1 MYILTIVNDTEAQY
15 ETRVFADNI
24 DTTKVIAQM
33 TETVMSAIHNICGH
47 LSDEACAQYIDQT
60 LEGRYPEYEHQ
71 LTDKPVEEL
80 CADYFSS
87 IQQSP
92 KKVRDAITVWLIAEA
107 HDLTLMTKLDGD
119 IFREY
124 YDNVGSMLFRAHIHW
139 TVSIDGRVYYE
150 VLFDALPD
158 KDAIAGERIHVKLEY
173 KNTYDTLD

>member
-1 MYILTIVNDTEAQY
+1 MYVLTIVNDTEAQY
-15 ETRVFADNI
+15 ETKVFTDNI
-24 DTTKVIAQM
+24 DTTKVIAQV
-33 TETVMSAIHNICGH
+33 TETIMRAIHNISGH
-47 LSDEACAQYIDQT
+47 MSDEACAKYIDET
-60 LEGRYPEYEHQ
+60 LECRYPEYEHQ

-87 IQQSP
+87 IRQSP
-92 KKVRDAITVWLIAEA
+92 KKIRDAIIVWLIAEA

-124 YDNVGSMLFRAHIHW
+124 YDNIGSMLFRAHVHW
-139 TVSIDGRVYYE
+139 TLSIEGRVYYE

-173 KNTYDTLD
+173 KDTYDTLD